1 MKNKLLLMVVVVLTI
16 ILLIEIKTPKK
27 EIQNNKNNNN
37 QEEIKVKN
45 VATGAIET
53 KDLENYVIGVV
64 AAEMPA
70 SFSIE
75 ALKAQAIASRS
86 YAYYK
91 MKQNN
96 GNYDIIA
103 DVSNQAYINDDEM
116 HEKWQEDYDI
126 YYKKIKEAVDDTK
139 NEVMTYDGQVIEAFY
154 FAMSNGYT
162 EDVVSVFDESLPYLK
177 SVESKWD
184 NNSLSNYEVNTQL
197 STVEFLKKLN
207 LNNNII
213 VINNQIYDET
223 GRTKEITINSTTF
236 KGTEFR
242 KLLNLRSTDFKIELE
257 NNIVNIT
264 TKGYGHGVGMS
275 QYGANGM
282 AKDGFDCY
290 TILKYYYKDIEFQK
304 L

>member
-1 MKNKLLLMVVVVLTI
+1 MKNKLLLIVVVVLTMV
-16 ILLIEIKTPKK
+16 LLIEIKTPKK

-45 VATGAIET
+45 IATGAIET
-53 KDLENYVIGVV
+53 KDLENYVMGVV

-126 YYKKIKEAVDDTK
+126 YYKKIKEAVDGTK

-162 EDVVSVFDESLPYLK
+162 EDVVSVFGESLPYLK

-197 STVEFLKKLN
+197 STEEFLKKLN

-242 KLLNLRSTDFKIELE
+242 KLLNLRSTDFNIEVD

>member
-16 ILLIEIKTPKK
+16 ILLIEIRTPKK

-116 HEKWQEDYDI
+116 HEKWQGNYDI
-126 YYKKIKEAVDDTK
+126 YYKKIKEAVDGTK

-162 EDVVSVFDESLPYLK
+162 EDVDSVFGESLPYLK

-184 NNSLSNYEVNTQL
+184 NKSLSNYEVNTQL

>member
-1 MKNKLLLMVVVVLTI
+1 MKNKLLLVVALVLTV
-16 ILLIEIKTPKK
+16 ILIIEINLPKK
-27 EIQNNKNNNN
+27 EKKFLNESKT
-37 QEEIKVKN
+37 QEKIKVKDTT
-45 VATGAIET
+45 TGLIET

-91 MKQNN
+91 MKKSN
-96 GNYDIIA
+96 GNYDIIS
-103 DVSNQAYINDDEM
+103 DISNQAYITEEEM
-116 HEKWQEDYDI
+116 KEKWQENYEI
-126 YYKKIKEAVDDTK
+126 YYKKIKEAVDTTK
-139 NEVMTYDGQVIEAFY
+139 NEIMTYNDEVIEAFY

-162 EDVVSVFDESLPYLK
+162 EDVLSVFNEDLPYLK

-184 NNSLSNYEVNTQL
+184 NETLNNYIVNTQL
-197 STVEFLKKLN
+197 STEEFIQKLGIN
-207 LNNNII
+207 SKDI
-213 VINNQIYDET
+213 VINNQIYDDT
-223 GRTKEITINSTTF
+223 GRTKEITINSTIF

-242 KLLNLRSTDFKIELE
+242 KLLNLRSTDFQISLKD
-257 NNIVNIT
+257 NIVNIT

-282 AKDGFDCY
+282 AKEGFDCY

-304 L
+304 I

>member
-1 MKNKLLLMVVVVLTI
+1 MKNKLLLVVALVLTV
-16 ILLIEIKTPKK
+16 ILIIEINLPKK
-27 EIQNNKNNNN
+27 EKKLLNESKT
-37 QEEIKVKN
+37 QEKIKVKDTT
-45 VATGAIET
+45 TGLIET

-91 MKQNN
+91 MKKSS
-96 GNYDIIA
+96 GNYDVISDI
-103 DVSNQAYINDDEM
+103 SNQAYITEEEM
-116 HEKWQEDYDI
+116 KAKWQENYEI
-126 YYKKIKEAVDDTK
+126 YYKKIKEAVDTTK
-139 NEVMTYDGQVIEAFY
+139 NEIMTYNDEVIEAFY

-162 EDVVSVFDESLPYLK
+162 EDVLSVFNEDLPYLK

-184 NNSLSNYEVNTQL
+184 NETLNNYIVNTQL
-197 STVEFLKKLN
+197 STEEFIQKLGIN
-207 LNNNII
+207 SKDV
-213 VINNQIYDET
+213 VINSQIYDDT
-223 GRTKEITINSTTF
+223 GRTKEITINSTVF

-242 KLLNLRSTDFKIELE
+242 KLLNLRSTDFQISLKD
-257 NNIVNIT
+257 NIVNIT

-282 AKDGFDCY
+282 AKEGFDCY

-304 L
+304 I

>member
-1 MKNKLLLMVVVVLTI
+1 MKNKLLLMVVVILTI

-53 KDLENYVIGVV
+53 KDLENYVMGVV

-103 DVSNQAYINDDEM
+103 DISNQAYINDDEM
-116 HEKWQEDYDI
+116 HEKWQGDYDI

-162 EDVVSVFDESLPYLK
+162 EDVVSVFGENLPYLK

-257 NNIVNIT
+257 NDIVNIT

>member
-16 ILLIEIKTPKK
+16 ILLIEIRTPKK

-116 HEKWQEDYDI
+116 HEKWQGDYDI

-162 EDVVSVFDESLPYLK
+162 EDVVSVFGESLPYLK

-184 NNSLSNYEVNTQL
+184 NKSLSNYEVNTQL
-197 STVEFLKKLN
+197 STEEFLKKLN

>member
-45 VATGAIET
+45 IATGAIET

-126 YYKKIKEAVDDTK
+126 YYKKIKEAVDGTK

-162 EDVVSVFDESLPYLK
+162 EDVVSVFGESLPYLK

-197 STVEFLKKLN
+197 STEEFLKKLN

-242 KLLNLRSTDFKIELE
+242 KLLNLRSTDFKIEVD

>member
-1 MKNKLLLMVVVVLTI
+1 MKNKLLLIVVVVLTMV
-16 ILLIEIKTPKK
+16 LLIEIKTPKK

-45 VATGAIET
+45 IATGAIET
-53 KDLENYVIGVV
+53 KDLENYVMGVV

-91 MKQNN
+91 MNQNN

-126 YYKKIKEAVDDTK
+126 YYKKIKEAVDGTK

-162 EDVVSVFDESLPYLK
+162 EDVVSVFGESLPYLK

-197 STVEFLKKLN
+197 STEEFLKKLN

-223 GRTKEITINSTTF
+223 GRTKEITINSITF

-242 KLLNLRSTDFKIELE
+242 KLLNLRSTDFKIEVD

>member
-1 MKNKLLLMVVVVLTI
+1 MKNKLLLMVVVVLTMV
-16 ILLIEIKTPKK
+16 LLIEIKTPKK
-27 EIQNNKNNNN
+27 EIQNNKNDNN

-45 VATGAIET
+45 IATGAIET
-53 KDLENYVIGVV
+53 KDLENYVMGVV

-126 YYKKIKEAVDDTK
+126 YYKKVKEAVDSTK
-139 NEVMTYDGQVIEAFY
+139 NEIMTYDGQVIEAFY

-162 EDVVSVFDESLPYLK
+162 EDVVSVFGESLPYLK

-184 NNSLSNYEVNTQL
+184 NNSLNNYEVNTQL
-197 STVEFLKKLN
+197 SKEEFLKKLN
-207 LNNNII
+207 LNSNTI

-242 KLLNLRSTDFKIELE
+242 KLLNLRSTDFKIELD
-257 NNIVNIT
+257 NNMVNIT

>member
-1 MKNKLLLMVVVVLTI
+1 MKNKLLLVVALVLTV
-16 ILLIEIKTPKK
+16 ILIIEINLPKK
-27 EIQNNKNNNN
+27 EKKFLNESKN
-37 QEEIKVKN
+37 QEKIKVKDTT
-45 VATGAIET
+45 TGLIET

-91 MKQNN
+91 MKKSN
-96 GNYDIIA
+96 GNYDIIS
-103 DVSNQAYINDDEM
+103 DISNQAYITEEEM
-116 HEKWQEDYDI
+116 KEKWQENYEI
-126 YYKKIKEAVDDTK
+126 YYKKIKEAVDTTK
-139 NEVMTYDGQVIEAFY
+139 NEIMTYNDEVIEAFY

-162 EDVVSVFDESLPYLK
+162 EDVLSVFNEDLPYLK

-184 NNSLSNYEVNTQL
+184 NETLNNYIVNIQL
-197 STVEFLKKLN
+197 STEEFIQKLGIN
-207 LNNNII
+207 SKDV
-213 VINNQIYDET
+213 VINNQIYDDT
-223 GRTKEITINSTTF
+223 GRTKEITINSTIF

-242 KLLNLRSTDFKIELE
+242 KLLNLRSTDFQISLKD
-257 NNIVNIT
+257 NIVNIT

-282 AKDGFDCY
+282 AKEGFDCY

-304 L
+304 I